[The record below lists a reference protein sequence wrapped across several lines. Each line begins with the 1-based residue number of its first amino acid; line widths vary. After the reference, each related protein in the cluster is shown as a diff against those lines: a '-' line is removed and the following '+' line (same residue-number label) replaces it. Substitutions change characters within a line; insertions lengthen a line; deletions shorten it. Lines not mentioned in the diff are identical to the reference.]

1 MITFRQPFRGEYP
14 ITQQYGEVIPG
25 ITYQGKPHTGID
37 YGCPAG
43 TEILAS
49 ADGIVMKSGWDV
61 TGYGNVI
68 IILHDAKHATLYAHL
83 SKCSVYLNQKVKQG
97 EVIGLS
103 GATGGTAEY
112 PTTGPHL
119 HFEARRKWNDYTTH
133 FNPYDLPLM
142 SVDDNIKPAA
152 GNQNPAEPVRITSG
166 IYRVACD
173 VVNVRSWETLQVEK
187 QSYRG
192 DPVYVFDRAKNAGE
206 LTFYYIGAGSAMA
219 AVDIEGTILLERVE

>member
-25 ITYQGKPHTGID
+25 VTYQGKPHTGID

-49 ADGIVMKSGWDV
+49 ADGIVLKSGWDV

-68 IILHDAKHATLYAHL
+68 IIMHDAKHATLYAHL
-83 SKCSVYLNQKVKQG
+83 NKCSVYLNQKVKQG
-97 EVIGLS
+97 DVIGLS
-103 GATGGTAEY
+103 GATGA
-112 PTTGPHL
+112 TTGPHL
-119 HFEARRKWNDYTTH
+119 HFEARKKWNVHTTH

-142 SVDDNIKPAA
+142 SVDDSIQPAA
-152 GNQNPAEPVRITSG
+152 GNQKPAETDRIPAG

-173 VVNVRSWETLQVEK
+173 IVNVRNWDTLQIEK

-192 DPVYVFDRAKNAGE
+192 DQVYVFDQAKNAGE
-206 LTFYYIGAGSAMA
+206 ITFYYIGAGSAMA